1 MDVELDYTCHDM
13 KDVGIEMADFS
24 YQLKQD
30 GWFNLRPVDFYIK
43 VKPRAK

>member
-1 MDVELDYTCHDM
+1 LVTLLRDVDFELDNP
-13 KDVGIEMADFS
+13 G

-43 VKPRAK
+43 VKPRVK